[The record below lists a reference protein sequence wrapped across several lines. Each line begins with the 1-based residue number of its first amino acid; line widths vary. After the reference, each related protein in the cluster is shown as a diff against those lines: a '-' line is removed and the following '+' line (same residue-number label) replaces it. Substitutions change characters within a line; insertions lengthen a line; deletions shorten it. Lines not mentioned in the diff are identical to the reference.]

1 MIQQYKSNISF
12 DMSHLACI
20 GFISCATGT
29 MYMKHSEF
37 SGGLGIVV
45 HILPRQICD
54 LTTLKGCKFGYF
66 DNRSE
71 FAMFFATFHTLDRCG
86 ALK

>member
-1 MIQQYKSNISF
+1 MKPL
-12 DMSHLACI
+12 HTTKCI
-20 GFISCATGT
+20 
-29 MYMKHSEF
+29 KNSEF
-37 SGGLGIVV
+37 SGDSGITA

-71 FAMFFATFHTLDRCG
+71 FALYFATFSYTDRCVV
-86 ALK
+86 LTQN